1 MVKLSSKQAILYS
14 SVIFLLSAFLNYFF
28 PGQNI
33 IGGGFIISIFLTVFI
48 EIKNITAIVAFAAA
62 ITTLFITASKANDF
76 SSSWF
81 VSENIF
87 VIIIIALSSLVVVYL
102 KYLLKHIEFDK
113 IRMISLFENAAEG
126 IILTNGEG
134 KIVLVNPST
143 ENIFGYKQEELTGE
157 LIEVLIP
164 ARFRSGHDKMRNGF
178 YQHPQNR
185 QMGVGRDLLGRK
197 KDGTDFPL
205 EVSLSYYK
213 QNNEAFVI
221 AFVVDITARKN
232 IELNILKNQSELENL
247 TEDMRLLN
255 SELEIKVDQR
265 TQILTEALQKLEQ
278 SQKELSEA
286 LDKEKELNEIK
297 SRFVSM
303 ASHEFRTPLSTVLSS
318 ASLLSKYTIT
328 DEQDKRDKHIHRIKD
343 SVKHLNDILEDF
355 LSLGKLD
362 EGKVTTSFG
371 FFDLND
377 LLKDVVDEMK
387 RQTRPDQKIEYF
399 YEGNSNI
406 NSDKKLLRNIV
417 INLIS
422 NAIKFSDEEKT
433 IWVNCKVADDH
444 VTLSIKDE
452 GIGISEEDQQYL
464 YSSFFRGKNAV
475 NIQGTGMG
483 LHIVKRYVSLLN
495 GSINL
500 QTGLQE
506 GTIFTVLL
514 PVPKQ
519 KI

>member
-28 PGQNI
+28 PGQDI
-33 IGGGFIISIFLTVFI
+33 IVAGFIISIFLTVFI
-48 EIKNITAIVAFAAA
+48 EIKNITVIVAFAAA
-62 ITTLFITASKANDF
+62 ITTLFLRVSHSNDF
-76 SSSWF
+76 FSGSF
-81 VSENIF
+81 VSANIF
-87 VIIIIALSSLVVVYL
+87 VIIIIALSSLVVLYL
-102 KYLLKHIEFDK
+102 KQLLKHMQFDK
-113 IRMISLFENAAEG
+113 THMISLFENATEG

-134 KIVLVNPST
+134 KIVLVNPSA
-143 ENIFGYKQEELTGE
+143 ENIFGYKQEELAGK

-164 ARFRSGHDKMRNGF
+164 DGFRWAHDKMRKGF

-185 QMGVGRDLLGRK
+185 KMGVGRDLLGRK
-197 KDGTDFPL
+197 KDGTDFPV

-318 ASLLSKYTIT
+318 ASLLSKYKIT
-328 DEQDKRDKHIHRIKD
+328 DEQDKRDRHIDRIKD

-355 LSLGKLD
+355 LSLGKLE
-362 EGKVTTSFG
+362 EGKVTTTFG
-371 FFDLND
+371 IFDLDD

-387 RQTRPDQKIEYF
+387 RQTRADQKIEYF

-406 NSDKKLLRNIV
+406 HSDKKLLRNIV

-433 IWVNCKVADDH
+433 IWVYCKVTVDS

-506 GTIFTVLL
+506 GTVFTVLL
-514 PVPKQ
+514 PVSKQ